1 MGEKGAT
8 ARLMKPSAYPGSEM
22 LRGLLDLVYPPVCLG
37 CGGRIHGVRG
47 PVCGVCVGGLERV
60 DAAELTARLH
70 GLPGGAAAVAEARAL
85 WMFDKRGVVQAVQHR
100 LKYGNRPR
108 LGLALGR
115 MMAASGSYD
124 EADVVV
130 PVPLARLRKLGRGY
144 NQSAWLAR
152 GLAAGVGKALVPEGL
167 RRTRETRSQTRLSQE
182 ARLAN
187 TAGAFAV
194 AARGAV
200 AGARVVLVDDVITT
214 GATTLAAAQAL
225 RMAGAVEVVCAALAY
240 ARPA

>member
-1 MGEKGAT
+1 M
-8 ARLMKPSAYPGSEM
+8 
-22 LRGLLDLVYPPVCLG
+22 RGLLDLVYPGVCLG

-47 PVCGVCVGGLERV
+47 PLCGVCVRGLERV
-60 DAAELTARLH
+60 DAAELTNRLH
-70 GLPGGAAAVAEARAL
+70 GLPGGREAIGAGHAL
-85 WMFDKRGVVQAVQHR
+85 WMFDKGGVVQAVQHR

-115 MMAASGSYD
+115 MMAASGPFGA
-124 EADVVV
+124 ADVVV
-130 PVPLARLRKLGRGY
+130 PVPLARLRRLGRGY

-152 GLAAGVGKALVPEGL
+152 GLAEAAGLTCASDGL
-167 RRTRETRSQTRLSQE
+167 RRTRETRSQTRLTQE

-187 TAGAFAV
+187 TAGAFVV
-194 AARGAV
+194 AAREVV

-225 RMAGAVEVVCAALAY
+225 RMAGAAGVVCAALAY